1 MILKTTIKEM
11 QELSNALIAEGKTI
25 SFVPTMGALHEAH
38 LALVKKALSIADICV
53 VSIFV
58 NPLQFGKNEDLDKYP
73 IKISKDMEILD
84 SMGVDV
90 VFTPNMNEMYPSGFQ
105 TQVEVEEL
113 QKPLCGAFR
122 PGHFR
127 GVATVVLKL
136 LNIVKPHSAIF
147 GEKDFQQLQVI
158 KQMVGDLAMDVEII
172 GYPLVRENDGL
183 AMSSRNVYL
192 TSSERSNAVGIF
204 KALSAVKSR
213 FDSGQKDSE
222 ELITVGKQVLHRHE
236 LENVEYF
243 QICDSSTLKIKES
256 AESGD
261 TIAVALRLG
270 NTRLIDNMRL

>member
-1 MILKTTIKEM
+1 M
-11 QELSNALIAEGKTI
+11 QELSNAHIAEGKTI
-25 SFVPTMGALHEAH
+25 SFVPTMGALHEGH

-58 NPLQFGKNEDLDKYP
+58 NPLQFGENEDLDKYP

-90 VFTPNMNEMYPSGFQ
+90 VFTPNLNEMYPSGFQ

-127 GVATVVLKL
+127 GVTTVVLKL
-136 LNIVKPHSAIF
+136 FNIVKPHSAIF

-192 TSSERSNAVGIF
+192 SSSERSNAVGIF
-204 KALSAVKSR
+204 KALSAVKSK
-213 FDSGQKDSE
+213 FDNGQKDAE

-236 LENVEYF
+236 LENIDYF
-243 QICDSSTLKIKES
+243 QICDSSTLSIKENV
-256 AESGD
+256 ESGD